1 MTSNNETVPAK
12 ISVQEILQTLL
23 DSMTSAGNSAAL
35 PANIR
40 ELKQQTFSAQRRQP
54 EVTLT
59 SDSRFVPLWLAVATR
74 RQRHIACFAVVS
86 KT

>member
-1 MTSNNETVPAK
+1 MRVRVNT
-12 ISVQEILQTLL
+12 
-23 DSMTSAGNSAAL
+23 
-35 PANIR
+35 

-59 SDSRFVPLWLAVATR
+59 SDSRFPPLWLAVATR